1 MSDKE
6 IRMSGTSAT
15 LLLVLLITN
24 VVLFAVSTFKRDRT
38 INIRFVNSALNP
50 AQETKK

>member
-1 MSDKE
+1 MTDKE

-15 LLLVLLITN
+15 LLLVLLVVN
-24 VVLFAVSTFKRDRT
+24 LVLFAISTFKQDRT

-50 AQETKK
+50 AQEAKK